1 MNSEDVNKIEW
12 SKIAMAIAVGI
23 VFIMQQY
30 HAMKLEDVKA
40 TIVPR
45 KELTKTVM
53 DKEDILQALQSI
65 TDRLDAMEGK

>member
-1 MNSEDVNKIEW
+1 MDAEDI
-12 SKIAMAIAVGI
+12 SKIDFSKIFMGIAVAI
-23 VFIMQQY
+23 VFILQQY
-30 HAMKLEDVKA
+30 HSMKLEDVKA

-45 KELTKTVM
+45 KEITKTVM

>member
-1 MNSEDVNKIEW
+1 MNAEDI
-12 SKIAMAIAVGI
+12 SKIDFSKIFMGIAVAI
-23 VFIMQQY
+23 VFILQQY
-30 HAMKLEDVKA
+30 FSMKLEDVKA

-45 KELTKTVM
+45 KEITKTVM